1 MTGIIGVLVLII
13 GLIMAIWPY
22 FAWYVRLGW
31 KFKDAEPSDLAL
43 STGRISGI
51 VFVIIGFILIVSS
64 CSTGSGADSKWAEQ
78 FKEKLDAGQVK
89 EISIGMSNPSILS
102 EEEKNTVIQMI
113 QDAELR
119 PFDAGNVIGSNN
131 AGKITF
137 TDETS
142 LEIVIFGPSGGIELH
157 PMATEKEFEIMS
169 EELKTWIH
177 TYYSD

>member
-22 FAWYVRLGW
+22 FAWYLRLGW
-31 KFKDAEPSDLAL
+31 NFKDAEPSDLAL
-43 STGRISGI
+43 NAGRILGI
-51 VFVIIGFILIVSS
+51 VLVIVGFILIVSS

-78 FKEKLDAGQVK
+78 FKEKLDTGQVK
-89 EISIGMSNPSILS
+89 EISIGMINPTILS

-119 PFDAGNVIGSNN
+119 PFDAGDVVGSNN

-142 LEIVIFGPSGGIELH
+142 LDIVIFGPSGGIELH
-157 PMATEKEFEIMS
+157 SKAPEMEYKIMS
-169 EELKTWIH
+169 EELKNWFQTN
-177 TYYSD
+177 YSD

>member
-31 KFKDAEPSDLAL
+31 KFKDAPSDLAL

-51 VFVIIGFILIVSS
+51 VFVIVGFMLIVSS

-78 FKEKLDAGQVK
+78 FKEKLDAGQVQ

-102 EEEKNTVIQMI
+102 EEEKIR
-113 QDAELR
+113 L
-119 PFDAGNVIGSNN
+119 S
-131 AGKITF
+131 K
-137 TDETS
+137 
-142 LEIVIFGPSGGIELH
+142 
-157 PMATEKEFEIMS
+157 
-169 EELKTWIH
+169 
-177 TYYSD
+177 

>member
-1 MTGIIGVLVLII
+1 
-13 GLIMAIWPY
+13 MAIWPY

-43 STGRISGI
+43 SAGRISGI
-51 VFVIIGFILIVSS
+51 VFVIVGFILIVSS

-78 FKEKLDAGQVK
+78 FKEKLDAGQVQ

-177 TYYSD
+177 TNYND

>member
-51 VFVIIGFILIVSS
+51 VFMIVGFILIVSS

-78 FKEKLDAGQVK
+78 FKEKLDAGQVQ

-177 TYYSD
+177 TNYSD